1 MKSKLWVIWVVLILM
16 GISVAGF
23 GQDAPEDQKPVVRVI
38 TIDGSIN
45 PGSADFIINS
55 IENAKE
61 SGASLLV
68 VELDTPGGLVESTR
82 DIVQAL
88 LNSTIPVVVYV
99 TPPGAHAGSAGVMI
113 TLAANVAAMAPGT
126 NIGAATP
133 VSGTGEMDETMKN
146 KVTNDVAAWVEGI
159 AEKRERNKDWA
170 IRAVREAVSVTA
182 TEAKKLKVIDV
193 LADDLPTLLE
203 KIDGMKVKI
212 EGKEIALKS
221 KDAAIERVEMG
232 WKHKVLNL
240 LADPNLAYIFM
251 IIGFLGL
258 YAEFSHPGL
267 IVPGVVG
274 GVCLILF
281 LMASQI
287 LPINT
292 LGLLLILAGI
302 ILFIL
307 EIKFTSYGMLTIGG
321 LACLTIGSLF
331 LFDVPEKIVDY
342 PAYNLQVSW
351 SYIVPS
357 VLIIGGFIL
366 GITYLIVKA
375 HGRKPETGN
384 EGMIGREG
392 IADVDLTPGEI
403 GKIKIRGEIWKAE
416 SDKPIEKDQRV
427 VVTAASTTSLL
438 LKVKRVVKKTQL

>member
-1 MKSKLWVIWVVLILM
+1 MRRKVWIIWIFLILL
-16 GISVAGF
+16 GTSIAVF
-23 GQDAPEDQKPVVRVI
+23 GQNESDDQKSVVRVI

-55 IENAKE
+55 IESAKE
-61 SGASLLV
+61 IGANAIV
-68 VELDTPGGLVESTR
+68 IELDTPGGLVESTR
-82 DIVQAL
+82 DIVQKL

-113 TLAANVAAMAPGT
+113 TLAANIAAMATGT

-159 AEKRERNKDWA
+159 AEKRERNREWA
-170 IRAVREAVSVTA
+170 IKAVREAVSVTA
-182 TEAKKLKVIDV
+182 TEALKLKVVDV
-193 LADDLPTLLE
+193 IADDLPTLLE
-203 KIDGMKVKI
+203 KIDGKKVTI
-212 EGKEIALKS
+212 EGKEIALKT
-221 KDAAIERVEMG
+221 KDALIERVEMG

-267 IVPGVVG
+267 IVPGVIG
-274 GVCLILF
+274 AICLILF
-281 LMASQI
+281 LMASQV

-342 PAYNLQVSW
+342 PSFNLQVSL
-351 SYIVPS
+351 SYIIPS
-357 VLIIGGFIL
+357 VLVIGGFIL
-366 GITYLIVKA
+366 GVTYLIVRA

-384 EGMIGREG
+384 EGMIGRKG
-392 IADVDLTPGEI
+392 ITTDDLIPGET
-403 GKIKIRGEIWKAE
+403 GKIKIGGEIWNAE
-416 SDKPIEKDQRV
+416 SNEPIGMGERV
-427 VVTAASTTSLL
+427 VVIEASTTSLQ
-438 LKVKRVVKKTQL
+438 LKVKKADRKTKK